1 MVFSILNLSIL
12 VKDCEDLFFF
22 YQEKF
27 INNKC
32 LTHGRK
38 MFPAGLEPAT
48 FRVWGGRDNHYTTE
62 THTLFQVDITYFYR
76 FQTIYRAF
84 SVTSPT
90 IQSLTISKQWW

>member
-38 MFPAGLEPAT
+38 MFRLGSNRLPSACEAD
-48 FRVWGGRDNHYTTE
+48 VITT
-62 THTLFQVDITYFYR
+62 TLRKRTLSFGWI
-76 FQTIYRAF
+76 
-84 SVTSPT
+84 
-90 IQSLTISKQWW
+90 